1 MQLFKKL
8 RFYTDSISYSHNSIK
23 FQVFMTA
30 FFIFCMHI
38 IIYNSFDI
46 MNNYRATKSLRRG
59 LYYVEVGNEAAL
71 REQLESIGHIID
83 NTNVYIP
90 TNEKCRFSSTSN
102 YVIYTYSAEMMEEFP
117 MTMSKEYKEDR
128 EEADVYQAVVSSK
141 TTMQYHLGHK
151 YDIELNDGE
160 IIKIRVVGILKW
172 HYWINDCGF
181 GNIESDIYVYDPN
194 YVLSQKYKEA
204 SNKGKYVS
212 CELSERDSVEK
223 ILSDNSLAVEYDS
236 MLYDDFVWASDVEEA
251 IQENIF
257 GIVLFILCL
266 LNIILMHIRLIQENR
281 AVISVFLQNGCS
293 LFEFV
298 KIYLAWFLKIYLLP
312 YIFVVIISGCFVYE
326 SLNTVLR
333 IEIEI
338 KLLLAYLASI
348 TGCLCYVVHRIRR
361 LEKGKI

>member
-8 RFYTDSISYSHNSIK
+8 RFYTDSISYSNKTIK
-23 FQVFMTA
+23 FQVVMTA

-38 IIYNSFDI
+38 IIYNSLDI
-46 MNNYRATKSLRRG
+46 MNNYQATKSLRRG
-59 LYYVEVGNEAAL
+59 LYYVETANEAPL
-71 REQLESIGHIID
+71 RERLENKGHIID

-90 TNEKCRFSSTSN
+90 TNEKCLFSSTSN
-102 YVIYTYSAEMMEEFP
+102 FVIYTYSAEMMEEFP
-117 MTMSKEYKEDR
+117 MTLAKENKADSV
-128 EEADVYQAVVSSK
+128 EADVYQAFVSSK
-141 TTMQYHLGHK
+141 TSLQYHLGCK

-160 IIKIRVVGILKW
+160 IIKIRIAGILKW

-212 CELSERDSVEK
+212 CELSDRDCVEK

-236 MLYDDFVWASDVEEA
+236 MLYDDSVWASDVEEA
-251 IQENIF
+251 LQENIF

-266 LNIILMHIRLIQENR
+266 LNIILLHTRLIQENR
-281 AVISVFLQNGCS
+281 GVISVFLQNGCS
-293 LFEFV
+293 LFEFI
-298 KIYLAWFLKIYLLP
+298 KIYLLWFLKIYVLP
-312 YIFVVIISGCFVYE
+312 YIFVVMISGCLVYE

-333 IEIEI
+333 IEIELR
-338 KLLLAYLASI
+338 LLLAYLACI
-348 TGCLCYVVHRIRR
+348 TGCVCYIVRRISRF
-361 LEKGKI
+361 EKGKI